1 MNNIKMVLDKNTALI
16 GFLVFSFFIQF
27 INLPA
32 YDDDIGRFAHGYIA
46 LAQQGR
52 FITEWWYGLF
62 TIFNKPSPV
71 NTYSAN
77 IFIFMLV
84 VFSSAW
90 IILKKIKKD
99 STLTSLAVISI
110 FIHPFIIEN
119 VSYHIDSIGM
129 ICSLALAI
137 VFAGTSLNNRT
148 IAILLCLVSIIIA
161 ASMYQIAL
169 TVFCVAVVFFTS
181 LKCVDE
187 TYSNKEIMV
196 DIAIK
201 AVCFVVATVIIV
213 LISNL
218 TIKSGYSKIVSE
230 PVPINYEG
238 AKIVAKN
245 LNNAWTLIYTSFNE
259 IQRYILAI
267 LLICYY
273 TAFIVKAVIKD
284 IKVSFR
290 LVFML
295 LSPIVAYFLILMP
308 TVLFKSPV
316 LMPRVLMA
324 FGILVGILSIPS
336 GMRMLDTVRSWFVS
350 AFIALTIFTASA
362 HVSAQKY
369 LNDYTDDILRTVTA
383 AAIAD
388 KNNAAKIN
396 LMYVLPQN
404 IPGEVQRNRE
414 AFPLV
419 GRIMKLHFGNKW
431 LMQNYIGYKRYNIN
445 LIGDTK
451 DLSGKVIVKR
461 LDYDLLRRDDG
472 TYLLHFK

>member
-1 MNNIKMVLDKNTALI
+1 MNNIKIALDKNIVLI
-16 GFLVFSFFIQF
+16 AFIVFSFFIQF
-27 INLPA
+27 SNLPA

-62 TIFNKPSPV
+62 TLFNKPSPV

-77 IFIFMLV
+77 IFIFMLI
-84 VFSSAW
+84 VFSSVW
-90 IILKKIKKD
+90 MILKKTKKD
-99 STLTSLAVISI
+99 SILTSLAVISI

-129 ICSLALAI
+129 IFSLAIAI
-137 VFAGTSLNNRT
+137 VFAGTSFNNKILT
-148 IAILLCLVSIIIA
+148 IPLCLVSIIIA
-161 ASMYQIAL
+161 SSMYQIAL
-169 TVFCVAVVFFTS
+169 TVFCVSVVFFTS
-181 LKCVDE
+181 LKCVDD
-187 TYSNKEIMV
+187 TYSNKEIIS

-201 AVCFVVATVIIV
+201 VACFVASTMIIV

-230 PVPINYEG
+230 PIPINYEG
-238 AKIVAKN
+238 AKIVVQN
-245 LNNAWTLIYTSFNE
+245 LSKAWTLIYTSFNE
-259 IQRYILAI
+259 VQRCILTF
-267 LLICYY
+267 LLLSYY
-273 TAFIVKAVIKD
+273 TALIAKAVIKD
-284 IKVSFR
+284 RRVSFR
-290 LVFML
+290 FIFML
-295 LSPIVAYFLILMP
+295 LSPIIAYFLILMP

-324 FGILVGILSIPS
+324 FGALVGILSIPT
-336 GMRMLDTVRSWFVS
+336 GMRILDSIRCLFAL
-350 AFIALTIFTASA
+350 AFIVLTILTASA
-362 HVSAQKY
+362 HVNTQKY

-383 AAIAD
+383 GAIAD
-388 KNNAAKIN
+388 KNNASKIN

-431 LMQNYIGYKRYNIN
+431 LMQNYIAYKRYNIN
-445 LIGDTK
+445 LIGETK
-451 DLSGKVIVKR
+451 DLSGKIIVTN

-472 TYLLHFK
+472 SYLLHFK